1 MANDKEDV
9 QKIISDLWNVIHKLY
24 LRAFFALYKHIYMQV
39 WNM

>member
-1 MANDKEDV
+1 MANEKQDV

-24 LRAFFALYKHIYMQV
+24 LCAFSAQYKHLYMQV